1 MYQYNAG
8 GLCIFKAFY
17 FTLTFQIVYIMDVLA
32 LNNQC
37 IEGKFLCKFEGRKK
51 VIKCS
56 KSLPVLKDE
65 IKKVFSISRDVHIKY
80 FHDAFDEWVDVD
92 QEEELPETA
101 KLNIVLSLHG

>member
-1 MYQYNAG
+1 
-8 GLCIFKAFY
+8 
-17 FTLTFQIVYIMDVLA
+17 MDVSA
-32 LNNQC
+32 SNNQC
-37 IEGKFLCKFEGRKK
+37 IKGKFLCKFEGRKK

-65 IKKVFSISRDVHIKY
+65 NKKVFCISRDVHIKY
-80 FHDAFDEWVDVD
+80 FHDACNEWVYVD